1 MHVVRRLSARPEHQ
15 LAIGVAGG
23 HRRMLLDRQMGV
35 PLIEKGVF
43 EDPIGVGPT
52 NPTGQGVRGK
62 AAVRDFYRKNIAPA
76 SLSIQTEESW
86 VAGSESAHVMR
97 LVTSFPNGVKMT
109 VRGVFTYTVND
120 AGKLTNL
127 RGYWSL
133 ADAKVERPGA

>member
-1 MHVVRRLSARPEHQ
+1 MQQDHPAMVAARASWRCVQAHDEE
-15 LAIGVAGG
+15 GW
-23 HRRMLLDRQMGV
+23 LDLMADDV
-35 PLIEKGVF
+35 LI

-52 NPTGQGVRGK
+52 NPTGHGIRGK

-76 SLSIQTEESW
+76 SLRIETEESW

-109 VRGVFTYTVND
+109 VRGVFTYTVNG

-127 RGYWSL
+127 RGYWSM

>member
-1 MHVVRRLSARPEHQ
+1 MQQDHPAMVAARASWRCVQAHDEEGW
-15 LAIGVAGG
+15 LNLMADDV
-23 HRRMLLDRQMGV
+23 
-35 PLIEKGVF
+35 LI

-52 NPTGQGVRGK
+52 NPTGQGIRGK

-76 SLSIQTEESW
+76 SLSIETEESW

-109 VRGVFTYTVND
+109 VRGVFTYAVND

-127 RGYWSL
+127 RGYWSM